1 MKKVSAQMKRGAWIL
16 AATSLVLVAGCSGTK
31 RKLAADL
38 PTINT
43 AINLEQAWSISLG
56 KSDPYTFR
64 PIAIGDELLAASAGG
79 NIYRVDA
86 SSGRVVWNIKVG
98 SDLSAGPGTDGR
110 VIAVANVKGMVF
122 AFDMNGTKLWEESVG
137 TEVLTE
143 PLVGGGVVVVRTVDN
158 RFVGLDAGTG
168 KRRWVYQRGQSALSL
183 RASYGM
189 MNINNEVLMTGLS
202 SGKFGIIALANGNL
216 IWESLLSMPRGFSEI
231 ERLNDITA
239 KPSLVGSRMCA
250 VSYQGKIG
258 CGEIKTATISW
269 AKDFSSF
276 TGLAQTPD
284 KVFSA
289 NEKSN
294 VVAFSASNGQ
304 ELWRNEKLVWRDLGE
319 PLAVGKVVVFGDSQ
333 GYVHLFSQD
342 NGDLLGRVRVDSSS
356 VTAAPVAT
364 GGVIVVQSKGG
375 TLAGFRPK

>member
-16 AATSLVLVAGCSGTK
+16 AVTSLVLVAGCSGTK

-64 PIAIGDELLAASAGG
+64 PVAIGDELLAASAGG

-86 SSGRVVWNIKVG
+86 STGRVVWNIKVG

>member
-1 MKKVSAQMKRGAWIL
+1 MKKVSAHMKRSAWIVAIASVAL
-16 AATSLVLVAGCSGTK
+16 LVGCSGTK

-38 PTINT
+38 APINT
-43 AINLEQAWSISLG
+43 MISLQQAWSISVG

-64 PIAIGDELLAASAGG
+64 PVVLGDELLAASAGG
-79 NIYRVDA
+79 NLYRVDA
-86 SSGRVVWNIKVG
+86 STGRVVWNIKVG

-110 VIAVANVKGMVF
+110 LIAVANAKGMVY

-158 RFVGLDAGTG
+158 RFVGLDAATG
-168 KRRWVYQRGQSALSL
+168 KRRWVYQRGQTALSL
-183 RASYGM
+183 RSSYGM
-189 MNINNEVLMTGLS
+189 MNINNEVVMTGLS
-202 SGKFGIIALANGNL
+202 GGKFGLIALANGNL

-231 ERLNDITA
+231 ERLNDIAA

-258 CGEIKTATISW
+258 CGEIKTASIAW

-276 TGLAQTPD
+276 TGVAQTPD
-284 KVFSA
+284 RVFSA
-289 NEKSN
+289 NEKSH
-294 VVAFSASNGQ
+294 VVAFNAANGQ
-304 ELWRNEKLVWRDLGE
+304 EIWRNESMVWRDLGE
-319 PLAVGKVVVFGDSQ
+319 PLAVGKVVVFGDGQ
-333 GYVHLFSQD
+333 GYVHLLSQD
-342 NGDLLGRVRVDSSS
+342 NGNVLGRVRVDSSA
-356 VTAAPVAT
+356 VAAAPVAA

-375 TLAGFRPK
+375 TLAGFRPN

>member
-16 AATSLVLVAGCSGTK
+16 AVTSLVLVAGCSGTK

-64 PIAIGDELLAASAGG
+64 PVAIGDELLAASAGG

-86 SSGRVVWNIKVG
+86 STGRVVWNIKVG

-189 MNINNEVLMTGLS
+189 MNINNEVLLS
-202 SGKFGIIALANGNL
+202 L
-216 IWESLLSMPRGFSEI
+216 IHI
-231 ERLNDITA
+231 
-239 KPSLVGSRMCA
+239 
-250 VSYQGKIG
+250 
-258 CGEIKTATISW
+258 
-269 AKDFSSF
+269 
-276 TGLAQTPD
+276 
-284 KVFSA
+284 
-289 NEKSN
+289 
-294 VVAFSASNGQ
+294 
-304 ELWRNEKLVWRDLGE
+304 
-319 PLAVGKVVVFGDSQ
+319 
-333 GYVHLFSQD
+333 
-342 NGDLLGRVRVDSSS
+342 
-356 VTAAPVAT
+356 
-364 GGVIVVQSKGG
+364 
-375 TLAGFRPK
+375 